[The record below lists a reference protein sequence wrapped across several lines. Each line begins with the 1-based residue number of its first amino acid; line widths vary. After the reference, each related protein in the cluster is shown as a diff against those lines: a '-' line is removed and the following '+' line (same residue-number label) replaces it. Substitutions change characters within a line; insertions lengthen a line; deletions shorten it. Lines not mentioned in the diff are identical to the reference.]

1 MEISA
6 VSHARGRV
14 FDALE
19 RMGGDPTM
27 ELWRLI
33 RAAFDAETSAAADAS
48 VRELQMTHML
58 DDVSR
63 PRGFSFTVFPQT
75 CCRFLADSAGYR
87 LPESVAFV
95 TQ

>member
-33 RAAFDAETSAAADAS
+33 RAAFDALSSWRRGRA
-48 VRELQMTHML
+48 
-58 DDVSR
+58 
-63 PRGFSFTVFPQT
+63 PRGLISKTSSQQNAASSF
-75 CCRFLADSAGYR
+75 R
-87 LPESVAFV
+87 
-95 TQ
+95 